1 MKTVISIGVLL
12 SCFLLFSTPAK
23 AQTIP
28 SVEEVQYF
36 FNNQNIMITYREGE
50 VLYGTYYFIEI
61 HYCPGGQYGLYGSSV
76 KQTVLGNE
84 QRGNWQEFGAW
95 QVTEQGGAVGIY
107 YVTTEGAQQFVPIY
121 KLADGDLFVREGVTI
136 VKQGQAICY

>member
-1 MKTVISIGVLL
+1 MKTLGSIGLLL
-12 SCFLLFSTPAK
+12 SCFLLFSTSGR

-50 VLYGTYYFIEI
+50 VIYGTYYFIEI
-61 HYCPGGQYGLYGSSV
+61 HYCPGGQYGLYGNSV

-84 QRGNWQEFGAW
+84 QRGNWQEFGTW
-95 QVTEQGGAVGIY
+95 QVTEQAEAVGIY
-107 YVTTEGAQQFVPIY
+107 YVTTEGVQQFVPIY
-121 KLADGDLFVREGVTI
+121 KLANGDIFVKEGVSI
-136 VKQGQAICY
+136 VKQGQAICN

>member
-1 MKTVISIGVLL
+1 MKTIGFIGLLL
-12 SCFLLFSTPAK
+12 SWFLLFSTPCK

-36 FNNQNIMITYREGE
+36 FNDQNIMITYREGE
-50 VLYGTYYFIEI
+50 VIYGTYYFIEI
-61 HYCPGGQYGLYGSSV
+61 HYCPGGQYVLYGSSV
-76 KQTVLGNE
+76 KQTVLKNE
-84 QRGNWQEFGAW
+84 QRGNWQEFGTW
-95 QVTEQGGAVGIY
+95 QVTEQDGGVGIN

-136 VKQGQAICY
+136 VRQGQAICH